1 VAAVVIRAH
10 RRRPLTGGEALVG
23 EVGVVRQVQG
33 NQGKI
38 LVHGELWN
46 VRFEQPAAVGTP
58 VKVLEV
64 RNLVLKV
71 TPVAE

>member
-1 VAAVVIRAH
+1 
-10 RRRPLTGGEALVG
+10 
-23 EVGVVRQVQG
+23 
-33 NQGKI
+33 
-38 LVHGELWN
+38 